1 MAVLIPTKKIPQLT
15 AYGFPLAGSE
25 MLEISVIG
33 TSRRITSRD
42 FVLPIDSLVTVAD
55 QSAVL
60 PGSRHIV
67 SSATVQVNDGGAGGT
82 LSFDMLGTGALPGN
96 PTALVGL
103 VAVNGAAGTWM
114 RSDAAPALDQAIAPT
129 WAGQHIFAVPPISQ
143 GTGPRWDLDE
153 TDAAA
158 DNRRWQ
164 IAVQSEQLRMRVA
177 NDALGVV
184 TDFMTVDRTGTVIDI
199 VNLQATTVQVN
210 GVNVRDAT
218 NLFNTGTV
226 PAARLPSSFSG
237 LANPT
242 ASLGLTAINGV
253 ATTAMRSDA
262 APALNQAIAPSW
274 SGRHVFAAEAIDAQ
288 AGLAIA
294 ANRPELDISE
304 NDAAV
309 DNRRWNFT
317 AVSEQL
323 RFRLTS
329 DDGLTNTNWLTVD
342 RTGTTADTITL
353 AANTADLTVGSSR
366 VSSTVQIRST
376 RDFATGNLINYG
388 LLVDSNNPAIGF
400 READA
405 AANNGIWDIAV
416 IGEQMQF
423 RTLGDGVLSPV
434 NWMTVDRTG
443 TTINIVAISTPL
455 LQTPGIHNGTAPTGT
470 TNAIASGTYTP
481 TITLVTNV
489 TSTGAAE
496 VCQWMRVGNVVTVSG
511 RVSAIQPTATGFVTI
526 AISLPIASNLSSAQQ
541 AAGVAAPDTS
551 SASAATLRGDTA
563 NDRISWTYNATA
575 TSTGNFTFTFTYLVL

>member
-114 RSDAAPALDQAIAPT
+114 RSDAAPALDQAISPT
-129 WAGQHIFAVPPISQ
+129 WTGTHIFQ
-143 GTGPRWDLDE
+143 GLNFEIENVLPRLRLNE

-158 DNRRWQ
+158 NNRVWGVS
-164 IAVQSEQLRMRVA
+164 ANGEQFSLA
-177 NDALGVV
+177 AFNDAL
-184 TDFMTVDRTGTVIDI
+184 TLRADFMAVDRTGQTIDSI
-199 VNLQATTVQVN
+199 ALVSTTLTWN
-210 GVNVRDAT
+210 GNPISTAV
-218 NLFNTGTV
+218 G
-226 PAARLPSSFSG
+226 
-237 LANPT
+237 ANPT
-242 ASLGLTAINGV
+242 ASVGLGAVNGV
-253 ATTAMRSDA
+253 ATTFMRSDA
-262 APALNQAIAPSW
+262 APALSQAISPTWTNNHIFTQAFGNLSYPILLNSAAP
-274 SGRHVFAAEAIDAQ
+274 GIGFNET
-288 AGLAIA
+288 
-294 ANRPELDISE
+294 
-304 NDAAV
+304 DAAA
-309 DNRRWNFT
+309 DNTLWEIVV
-317 AVSEQL
+317 VSEQM
-323 RFRLTS
+323 RFRIKDST
-329 DDGLTNTNWLTVD
+329 GLTATNWMVVD
-342 RTGTTADTITL
+342 RTGTTVDTIALSTG
-353 AANTADLTVGSSR
+353 TATLTVGSSR
-366 VSSTVQIRST
+366 VDTAVQVRSSMN
-376 RDFATGNLINYG
+376 FATGNLINYG

-400 READA
+400 RETDA

>member
-42 FVLPIDSLVTVAD
+42 FALPIDSLVTVVD
-55 QSAVL
+55 QSSVL
-60 PGSRHIV
+60 PGSRYLA
-67 SSATVQVNDGGAGGT
+67 SSATVQVVDGGAGGT
-82 LSFDMLGTGALPGN
+82 VSFDMLGTGALPGN
-96 PTALVGL
+96 PTASVGL
-103 VAVNGAAGTWM
+103 VAVNGVANTWM
-114 RSDAAPALDQAIAPT
+114 RSDAAPALSQAIAPT

-164 IAVQSEQLRMRVA
+164 TAVQGEQLRMRVA
-177 NDALGVV
+177 NDALNVV
-184 TDFMTVDRTGTVIDI
+184 TDFMTVDRTGTVVDAIA
-199 VNLQATTVQVN
+199 LASTTLTWN
-210 GVNVRDAT
+210 GNPISTAV
-218 NLFNTGTV
+218 G
-226 PAARLPSSFSG
+226 
-237 LANPT
+237 ANPT
-242 ASLGLTAINGV
+242 ASVGLAAVNGV
-253 ATTAMRSDA
+253 ATTFMRSDA
-262 APALNQAIAPSW
+262 APSLDTTISPTWLGVHTFSQPITVSQGSPAYRLN
-274 SGRHVFAAEAIDAQ
+274 ET
-288 AGLAIA
+288 
-294 ANRPELDISE
+294 
-304 NDAAV
+304 DAAV
-309 DNRRWNFT
+309 DNRLWDFV
-317 AVSEQL
+317 AIGEQL
-323 RFRLTS
+323 ACRAVNDAITVAS
-329 DDGLTNTNWLTVD
+329 SWLTVD
-342 RTGTTADTITL
+342 RTGTTIDAVSL
-353 AANTADLTVGSSR
+353 VANTADLAVGSSR

-443 TTINIVAISTPL
+443 TTINVVAISTPL
-455 LQTPGIHNGTAPTGT
+455 LQVPGIHNGTAPTGT

-526 AISLPIASNLSSAQQ
+526 AISLPIASNLAQAQQ
-541 AAGVAAPDTS
+541 AAGVAAPDTT
-551 SASAATLRGDTA
+551 SATVATLRGDTA
-563 NDRISWTYNATA
+563 NDRISWTYNASA